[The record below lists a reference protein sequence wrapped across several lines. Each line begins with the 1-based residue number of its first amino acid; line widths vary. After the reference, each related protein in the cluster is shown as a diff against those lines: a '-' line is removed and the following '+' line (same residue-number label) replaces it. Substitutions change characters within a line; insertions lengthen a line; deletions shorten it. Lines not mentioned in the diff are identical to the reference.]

1 MLISG
6 RGGQG
11 LPSASQ
17 LKASGVNQLQYILSL
32 GVQRAGSPPAPPP
45 LPPSPPSPARVG
57 AADSSAIITIIT
69 ITILPAGG
77 RAVGGAAL
85 QSRQTKATLLRP
97 RLPGTKSPARSEL
110 TAPGTARS
118 LKMLDT
124 ISSQYDSF
132 IYWRMP
138 IPRLD
143 MAELEGLGLADMAL
157 YKPKGG
163 LGKLSDHRGS
173 QELSQEEEEEV
184 SLLQFNSFNFW
195 RAPIASISS
204 LDFDLI

>member
-1 MLISG
+1 MPESSLRILIAELRQAISKKM
-6 RGGQG
+6 RMFW
-11 LPSASQ
+11 
-17 LKASGVNQLQYILSL
+17 VSL
-32 GVQRAGSPPAPPP
+32 LFPHLRY
-45 LPPSPPSPARVG
+45 
-57 AADSSAIITIIT
+57 
-69 ITILPAGG
+69 
-77 RAVGGAAL
+77 
-85 QSRQTKATLLRP
+85 QS
-97 RLPGTKSPARSEL
+97 
-110 TAPGTARS
+110 RS

-163 LGKLSDHRGS
+163 LGKLGDRGN
-173 QELSQEEEEEV
+173 QDLSQEED

>member
-1 MLISG
+1 
-6 RGGQG
+6 
-11 LPSASQ
+11 
-17 LKASGVNQLQYILSL
+17 
-32 GVQRAGSPPAPPP
+32 
-45 LPPSPPSPARVG
+45 
-57 AADSSAIITIIT
+57 
-69 ITILPAGG
+69 
-77 RAVGGAAL
+77 
-85 QSRQTKATLLRP
+85 
-97 RLPGTKSPARSEL
+97 
-110 TAPGTARS
+110 
-118 LKMLDT
+118 MLDT

-143 MAELEGLGLADMAL
+143 VAELEGLGLSDVAL

-163 LGKLSDHRGS
+163 LGKLGQRDEGGRDIP
-173 QELSQEEEEEV
+173 EEED

>member
-1 MLISG
+1 
-6 RGGQG
+6 
-11 LPSASQ
+11 
-17 LKASGVNQLQYILSL
+17 
-32 GVQRAGSPPAPPP
+32 
-45 LPPSPPSPARVG
+45 
-57 AADSSAIITIIT
+57 
-69 ITILPAGG
+69 
-77 RAVGGAAL
+77 
-85 QSRQTKATLLRP
+85 
-97 RLPGTKSPARSEL
+97 
-110 TAPGTARS
+110 
-118 LKMLDT
+118 MLDT

-163 LGKLSDHRGS
+163 LGKLGDQDS
-173 QELSQEEEEEV
+173 QDLSQEED

>member
-1 MLISG
+1 
-6 RGGQG
+6 
-11 LPSASQ
+11 
-17 LKASGVNQLQYILSL
+17 
-32 GVQRAGSPPAPPP
+32 
-45 LPPSPPSPARVG
+45 
-57 AADSSAIITIIT
+57 
-69 ITILPAGG
+69 
-77 RAVGGAAL
+77 
-85 QSRQTKATLLRP
+85 
-97 RLPGTKSPARSEL
+97 
-110 TAPGTARS
+110 
-118 LKMLDT
+118 MLDT

-143 MAELEGLGLADMAL
+143 VAELEGLGLSDVAL

-163 LGKLSDHRGS
+163 LGTLAGERGRVS
-173 QELSQEEEEEV
+173 QDISEEED

>member
-1 MLISG
+1 
-6 RGGQG
+6 
-11 LPSASQ
+11 
-17 LKASGVNQLQYILSL
+17 
-32 GVQRAGSPPAPPP
+32 
-45 LPPSPPSPARVG
+45 
-57 AADSSAIITIIT
+57 
-69 ITILPAGG
+69 
-77 RAVGGAAL
+77 
-85 QSRQTKATLLRP
+85 
-97 RLPGTKSPARSEL
+97 
-110 TAPGTARS
+110 
-118 LKMLDT
+118 MLDT

-143 MAELEGLGLADMAL
+143 VAELEGLGLSDVTL

-163 LGKLSDHRGS
+163 LGKLIGERARVS
-173 QELSQEEEEEV
+173 QDISQEED

>member
-1 MLISG
+1 
-6 RGGQG
+6 
-11 LPSASQ
+11 
-17 LKASGVNQLQYILSL
+17 
-32 GVQRAGSPPAPPP
+32 
-45 LPPSPPSPARVG
+45 
-57 AADSSAIITIIT
+57 
-69 ITILPAGG
+69 
-77 RAVGGAAL
+77 
-85 QSRQTKATLLRP
+85 
-97 RLPGTKSPARSEL
+97 
-110 TAPGTARS
+110 
-118 LKMLDT
+118 MLDT

-143 MAELEGLGLADMAL
+143 VAELEGLGLSDAAL

-163 LGKLSDHRGS
+163 LGKFASERKQAS
-173 QELSQEEEEEV
+173 QDSPEEED

>member
-1 MLISG
+1 
-6 RGGQG
+6 
-11 LPSASQ
+11 
-17 LKASGVNQLQYILSL
+17 
-32 GVQRAGSPPAPPP
+32 
-45 LPPSPPSPARVG
+45 
-57 AADSSAIITIIT
+57 
-69 ITILPAGG
+69 
-77 RAVGGAAL
+77 
-85 QSRQTKATLLRP
+85 
-97 RLPGTKSPARSEL
+97 
-110 TAPGTARS
+110 
-118 LKMLDT
+118 MLDT

-143 MAELEGLGLADMAL
+143 TAELEGLGLADVAL

-163 LGKLSDHRGS
+163 LGKLGDRDS
-173 QELSQEEEEEV
+173 QDLAQEED

>member
-1 MLISG
+1 
-6 RGGQG
+6 
-11 LPSASQ
+11 
-17 LKASGVNQLQYILSL
+17 
-32 GVQRAGSPPAPPP
+32 
-45 LPPSPPSPARVG
+45 
-57 AADSSAIITIIT
+57 
-69 ITILPAGG
+69 
-77 RAVGGAAL
+77 
-85 QSRQTKATLLRP
+85 
-97 RLPGTKSPARSEL
+97 
-110 TAPGTARS
+110 
-118 LKMLDT
+118 MLDT

-163 LGKLSDHRGS
+163 LAKLGDH
-173 QELSQEEEEEV
+173 QDLSQEEDN
-184 SLLQFNSFNFW
+184 LLQFNSFNFW

>member
-1 MLISG
+1 
-6 RGGQG
+6 
-11 LPSASQ
+11 
-17 LKASGVNQLQYILSL
+17 
-32 GVQRAGSPPAPPP
+32 
-45 LPPSPPSPARVG
+45 
-57 AADSSAIITIIT
+57 
-69 ITILPAGG
+69 
-77 RAVGGAAL
+77 
-85 QSRQTKATLLRP
+85 
-97 RLPGTKSPARSEL
+97 
-110 TAPGTARS
+110 
-118 LKMLDT
+118 MLDT

-143 MAELEGLGLADMAL
+143 VAELEGLGRSEVSL

-163 LGKLSDHRGS
+163 MGKLSSERGQVS
-173 QELSQEEEEEV
+173 QDISDEED

>member
-1 MLISG
+1 
-6 RGGQG
+6 
-11 LPSASQ
+11 
-17 LKASGVNQLQYILSL
+17 
-32 GVQRAGSPPAPPP
+32 
-45 LPPSPPSPARVG
+45 
-57 AADSSAIITIIT
+57 
-69 ITILPAGG
+69 
-77 RAVGGAAL
+77 
-85 QSRQTKATLLRP
+85 
-97 RLPGTKSPARSEL
+97 
-110 TAPGTARS
+110 
-118 LKMLDT
+118 MLDT

-143 MAELEGLGLADMAL
+143 VAELEGLGLGDMAL

-163 LGKLSDHRGS
+163 LGKLGERDS
-173 QELSQEEEEEV
+173 QDLSQEED

>member
-1 MLISG
+1 
-6 RGGQG
+6 
-11 LPSASQ
+11 
-17 LKASGVNQLQYILSL
+17 
-32 GVQRAGSPPAPPP
+32 
-45 LPPSPPSPARVG
+45 
-57 AADSSAIITIIT
+57 
-69 ITILPAGG
+69 
-77 RAVGGAAL
+77 
-85 QSRQTKATLLRP
+85 
-97 RLPGTKSPARSEL
+97 
-110 TAPGTARS
+110 
-118 LKMLDT
+118 MLDT

-143 MAELEGLGLADMAL
+143 VAELEGLGLGDMAL

-163 LGKLSDHRGS
+163 LGKLGDQHS
-173 QELSQEEEEEV
+173 QDLSQEED

>member
-1 MLISG
+1 
-6 RGGQG
+6 
-11 LPSASQ
+11 
-17 LKASGVNQLQYILSL
+17 
-32 GVQRAGSPPAPPP
+32 
-45 LPPSPPSPARVG
+45 
-57 AADSSAIITIIT
+57 
-69 ITILPAGG
+69 
-77 RAVGGAAL
+77 
-85 QSRQTKATLLRP
+85 
-97 RLPGTKSPARSEL
+97 
-110 TAPGTARS
+110 
-118 LKMLDT
+118 MLDT

-143 MAELEGLGLADMAL
+143 VAELEGLGLSDVTL

-163 LGKLSDHRGS
+163 LGKLVGERDRVS
-173 QELSQEEEEEV
+173 QDISQEED

>member
-1 MLISG
+1 
-6 RGGQG
+6 
-11 LPSASQ
+11 
-17 LKASGVNQLQYILSL
+17 
-32 GVQRAGSPPAPPP
+32 
-45 LPPSPPSPARVG
+45 
-57 AADSSAIITIIT
+57 
-69 ITILPAGG
+69 
-77 RAVGGAAL
+77 
-85 QSRQTKATLLRP
+85 
-97 RLPGTKSPARSEL
+97 
-110 TAPGTARS
+110 
-118 LKMLDT
+118 MLDT

-143 MAELEGLGLADMAL
+143 VAELEGLGLGDMAL

-163 LGKLSDHRGS
+163 LGKLGDQDS
-173 QELSQEEEEEV
+173 QDLSQEED